1 MKFVQYFDGHIV
13 INFFGLL
20 IRVKHSFKYK
30 CPEVVECGINIETPH
45 PLLPSLKGREE
56 QIIVSLTSFPA
67 RINIVVKTIKTL
79 LTQTLKPDAVILWL
93 APEQFPNGEKD
104 LPQELL
110 DLRQY
115 GLTIDWYK
123 DIRSYKKIIPTLK
136 KYPNAIII
144 TTDDDIYYAPD
155 TVESLYKS
163 YLEHKDEVHAHR
175 CDWLKVVDAQP
186 DDSRSVIARSSG
198 EDSKPLTLTLSQGE
212 GMTEDV
218 QSKKKVIKW
227 EKTRELYLDR
237 HRGVASFH
245 NRLTGYGAVL
255 YPPNCFYKDVCDE
268 ELIKELIPTHD
279 DVWLWAMA
287 TLNGYKTRLVKGYSE
302 SINYVEN
309 SQQYGLCKI
318 NKKGVGMSLDEAYEI
333 MLNKYP
339 QLLEIL
345 EKEEAEC

>member
-1 MKFVQYFDGHIV
+1 MMKLVQYFDGHIV
-13 INFFGLL
+13 INLFGLL

-30 CPEVVECGINIETPH
+30 CPEVVECGITTPS
-45 PLLPSLKGREE
+45 PQPSPTMGEREK
-56 QIIVSLTSFPA
+56 IIVSLTSFPA

-110 DLRQY
+110 NLKQY

-123 DIRSYKKIIPTLK
+123 DIRSYKKIIPPLK
-136 KYPNAIII
+136 KYPNAVII

-155 TVESLYKS
+155 TLESLYKS
-163 YLEHKDEVHAHR
+163 YLEHKNEVHAHR
-175 CDWLKVVDAQP
+175 CDWLKVVEEDAQTP
-186 DDSRSVIARSSG
+186 PPTPLPQGAG
-198 EDSKPLTLTLSQGE
+198 EYAYDAQTQ
-212 GMTEDV
+212 
-218 QSKKKVIKW
+218 KKVIKW

-268 ELIKELIPTHD
+268 SLIKELIPTHD
-279 DVWLWAMA
+279 DIWLWAMA

-333 MLNKYP
+333 MLKKYP

-345 EKEEAEC
+345 ENEESAEC

>member
-20 IRVKHSFKYK
+20 IRVKHSFKYN
-30 CPEVVECGINIETPH
+30 CPEVVECGIKH
-45 PLLPSLKGREE
+45 SPSPTRGEGEK
-56 QIIVSLTSFPA
+56 IIVSLTSFPA

-110 DLRQY
+110 DLKQY

-136 KYPNAIII
+136 KYPNAVII

-163 YLEHKDEVHAHR
+163 YLEHKNEVHAHR
-175 CDWLKVVDAQP
+175 CDWLKVVEEDAKTVP
-186 DDSRSVIARSSG
+186 HPS
-198 EDSKPLTLTLSQGE
+198 PLLQGE
-212 GMTEDV
+212 GMTEVV
-218 QSKKKVIKW
+218 QTQKKVIKW

-268 ELIKELIPTHD
+268 SLIKELIPTHD
-279 DVWLWAMA
+279 DIWLWAMA

-345 EKEEAEC
+345 EKEEAKC

>member
-20 IRVKHSFKYK
+20 IRVKHSFKYN
-30 CPEVVECGINIETPH
+30 CPEVVECGIKH
-45 PLLPSLKGREE
+45 SPSPTRSEGEK
-56 QIIVSLTSFPA
+56 IIVSLTSFPA

-79 LTQTLKPDAVILWL
+79 LTQTLKPDAVMLWL

-110 DLRQY
+110 DLKQY

-136 KYPNAIII
+136 KYPNAVII

-163 YLEHKDEVHAHR
+163 YLEHRNEVHAHR
-175 CDWLKVVDAQP
+175 CDWLKVVEEDAKTVP
-186 DDSRSVIARSSG
+186 HPS
-198 EDSKPLTLTLSQGE
+198 PLLEGE
-212 GMTEDV
+212 GITEVV
-218 QSKKKVIKW
+218 QTQKKVIKW

-268 ELIKELIPTHD
+268 NLIKELIPTHD
-279 DVWLWAMA
+279 DIWLWAMA

-345 EKEEAEC
+345 EKEEAKC

>member
-1 MKFVQYFDGHIV
+1 MMKLVQYFDGHIV
-13 INFFGLL
+13 INLFGLL

-30 CPEVVECGINIETPH
+30 CPEVVECGITTPSPH
-45 PLLPSLKGREE
+45 PSPTMGEREK
-56 QIIVSLTSFPA
+56 IIVSLTSFPA

-110 DLRQY
+110 NLKQY

-136 KYPNAIII
+136 KYPNAVVI

-175 CDWLKVVDAQP
+175 CDWLKVVEEDAQTP
-186 DDSRSVIARSSG
+186 PPTPLPQGAG
-198 EDSKPLTLTLSQGE
+198 EHACDAQLQ
-212 GMTEDV
+212 
-218 QSKKKVIKW
+218 KKVIKW

-268 ELIKELIPTHD
+268 SLIKELIPTHD
-279 DVWLWAMA
+279 DIWLWAMA

-333 MLNKYP
+333 MLKKYP

-345 EKEEAEC
+345 ENEESAEC

>member
-1 MKFVQYFDGHIV
+1 MMKLVQYFDGHIV

-30 CPEVVECGINIETPH
+30 CPEVVECGITTPSPH
-45 PLLPSLKGREE
+45 PSPTMGEREK
-56 QIIVSLTSFPA
+56 IIVSLTSFPA

-110 DLRQY
+110 NLKQY

-136 KYPNAIII
+136 KYPNAVII

-155 TVESLYKS
+155 TLESLYKS
-163 YLEHKDEVHAHR
+163 YLEHRNEVHAHR
-175 CDWLKVVDAQP
+175 CDWLKVVEEDAQTP
-186 DDSRSVIARSSG
+186 PPTPLPQGAG
-198 EDSKPLTLTLSQGE
+198 EYACDAQLQ
-212 GMTEDV
+212 
-218 QSKKKVIKW
+218 KKVIKW

-268 ELIKELIPTHD
+268 SLIKELIPTHD
-279 DVWLWAMA
+279 DIWLWAMA

-333 MLNKYP
+333 MLKKYP

-345 EKEEAEC
+345 ENEESAEC